1 MIQQYKILE
10 KIKNTSSNNEK
21 QAILE
26 QNKNDGLLQE
36 ILSFVYNPYF
46 RSGLSTK
53 KIKKDIAPTNY
64 RLMLNPENS
73 ITYIFDYLKDHNTG
87 TDSDIAQVQW
97 YIRNYSEGNP
107 ELVEQILTQTLI
119 IGMTAKSINK
129 VWKDLIP
136 EFDVMLADKYW
147 EKIDKLEASKPEI
160 IITQKLDGIRCVA
173 LKSGNNVELLSRSG
187 QQMTGFI
194 EVEQELKTLP
204 DGVYDG
210 EMLADASIDN
220 SLDLFSATIMSARTK
235 NSNKIGMSYNV
246 FDYVRNISDFMSGNL
261 NDNCRIRKEE
271 LRNIIK
277 VGKCK
282 HIKYVPVLYDGVY
295 NGSIIDKML
304 DTVLELKGEGLMIN
318 LVDAPYQKKRT
329 NDILKVKKMQTMD
342 LRVVDLFEGKGSLKG
357 TLGGVVVNF
366 KGSQVGVGSGFSN
379 DQRNDFWQHPEK
391 IFEKIVEV
399 QYFEESKDK
408 TGKPSL
414 RFPVFKQVRTDKNE
428 ESLF

>member
-1 MIQQYKILE
+1 MIKQYKILE
-10 KIKNTSSNNEK
+10 KIKNTSSSNEK
-21 QAILE
+21 QGILE
-26 QNKNDGLLQE
+26 QNKNDELLKE
-36 ILSFVYNPYF
+36 ILYFVYNPYF
-46 RSGLSTK
+46 KTGLSSK
-53 KIKKDIAPTNY
+53 KIKKKIAPTEY
-64 RLMLNPENS
+64 RLLLDPESS
-73 ITYIFDYLKDHNTG
+73 ITYIFNYLKDHNTG
-87 TDSDIAQVQW
+87 TDQDIAHVQW
-97 YIRNYSEGNP
+97 YIRNYNEGCP
-107 ELVEQILTQTLI
+107 EIVEQILTQTLK

-129 VWKDLIP
+129 VWEDLIP
-136 EFDVMLADKYW
+136 EFDIMLAEKYW
-147 EKIDKLEASKPEI
+147 EKMDKLEMSKPEI
-160 IITQKLDGIRCVA
+160 IITQKLDGVRCVA

-194 EVEQELKTLP
+194 EVEQELRTLP

-220 SLDLFSATIMSARTK
+220 SLDLFSTTIMTARTK
-235 NSNKIGMSYNV
+235 SNNKINMSYNV
-246 FDYVRNISDFMSGNL
+246 FDYVKNISDFMNGNL
-261 NDNCRIRKEE
+261 NENCRNRKKE
-271 LRNIIK
+271 LENIVK
-277 VGKCK
+277 TGNCK

-329 NDILKVKKMQTMD
+329 NDILKVKKMQTVD
-342 LRVVDLFEGKGSLKG
+342 LRVVDLFEGKGTFKG

-391 IFEKIVEV
+391 IFGKIVEV

-414 RFPVFKQVRTDKNE
+414 RFPVFKQVRNDKNE

>member
-1 MIQQYKILE
+1 MIKQYKILE

-21 QAILE
+21 QGILE
-26 QNKNDGLLQE
+26 QNKNDELLKE
-36 ILSFVYNPYF
+36 ILYFVYNPYF
-46 RSGLSTK
+46 RTGLSSK
-53 KIKKDIAPTNY
+53 KIKKKIAPTEY
-64 RLMLNPENS
+64 RLLLDPESS
-73 ITYIFDYLKDHNTG
+73 ITYIFNYLKDHNTG
-87 TDSDIAQVQW
+87 TDQDIAHVQW
-97 YIRNYSEGNP
+97 YIRNYNEGCP
-107 ELVEQILTQTLI
+107 EIVEQILTQTLK

-129 VWKDLIP
+129 VWEDLIP
-136 EFDVMLADKYW
+136 EFDIMLAEKYW
-147 EKIDKLEASKPEI
+147 EKMDKLEMSKPEI
-160 IITQKLDGIRCVA
+160 IITQKLDGVRCVA

-194 EVEQELKTLP
+194 EIEQELRSLP

-220 SLDLFSATIMSARTK
+220 SLDLFSTTIMTARTK
-235 NSNKIGMSYNV
+235 SNNKINMSYNV
-246 FDYVRNISDFMSGNL
+246 FDYVKNISDFMNGNL
-261 NDNCRIRKEE
+261 NENCRNRKKE
-271 LRNIIK
+271 LENIVK
-277 VGKCK
+277 TGNCK

-329 NDILKVKKMQTMD
+329 NDILKVKKMQTVD

-391 IFEKIVEV
+391 IFGKIVEV

-414 RFPVFKQVRTDKNE
+414 RFPVFKQVRNDKNE

>member
-1 MIQQYKILE
+1 MIKQYKILE

-21 QAILE
+21 QGILE
-26 QNKNDGLLQE
+26 QNKNDELLKE
-36 ILSFVYNPYF
+36 ILYFVYNPYF
-46 RSGLSTK
+46 RTGLSSK
-53 KIKKDIAPTNY
+53 KIKKKIAPTEY
-64 RLMLNPENS
+64 RLLLDPESS
-73 ITYIFDYLKDHNTG
+73 ITYIFNYLKDHNTG
-87 TDSDIAQVQW
+87 TDQDIAHVQW
-97 YIRNYSEGNP
+97 YIRNYNEGCP
-107 ELVEQILTQTLI
+107 EIVEQILTQTLK

-129 VWKDLIP
+129 VWEDLIP
-136 EFDVMLADKYW
+136 EFDIMLAEKYW
-147 EKIDKLEASKPEI
+147 EKMDKLEMSKPEI
-160 IITQKLDGIRCVA
+160 IITQKLDGVRCVA

-194 EVEQELKTLP
+194 EVEQELRTLP

-220 SLDLFSATIMSARTK
+220 SLDLFSTTIMTARTK
-235 NSNKIGMSYNV
+235 SNNKINMSYNV
-246 FDYVRNISDFMSGNL
+246 FDYVKNISDFMNGNL
-261 NDNCRIRKEE
+261 NENCRNRKKE
-271 LRNIIK
+271 LENIVK
-277 VGKCK
+277 TGNCK

-329 NDILKVKKMQTMD
+329 NDILKVKKMQTVD
-342 LRVVDLFEGKGSLKG
+342 LRVVDLFEGKGTFKG

-391 IFEKIVEV
+391 IFGKIVEV

-414 RFPVFKQVRTDKNE
+414 RFPVFKQVRNDKNE

>member
-10 KIKNTSSNNEK
+10 KIKNTSSSNEK

-36 ILSFVYNPYF
+36 ILNFVYNPYF

-53 KIKKDIAPTNY
+53 KIKKNIAPTNY

-73 ITYIFDYLKDHNTG
+73 ITYIFDYLRDHNTG

-107 ELVEQILTQTLI
+107 ELVEQILTQTLK

-147 EKIDKLEASKPEI
+147 EKIDKLEVSKPEI
-160 IITQKLDGIRCVA
+160 IITQKLDGVRCVA

-194 EVEQELKTLP
+194 EVEQELRTLP

-220 SLDLFSATIMSARTK
+220 SLDLFSTTIMTARTK
-235 NSNKIGMSYNV
+235 SNNKINMSYNV
-246 FDYVRNISDFMSGNL
+246 FDYVKNISDFMSGNL
-261 NDNCRIRKEE
+261 NENCRNRKKE
-271 LRNIIK
+271 LGEILK
-277 VGKCK
+277 TVPCK

-295 NGSIIDKML
+295 NGSIIDKIL

-342 LRVVDLFEGKGSLKG
+342 LRVVDLFEGKGNFKG

-366 KGSQVGVGSGFSN
+366 KGNQVGVGSGFSN

-391 IFEKIVEV
+391 IFGKIVEV

>member
-10 KIKNTSSNNEK
+10 KIKNTSSSNEK

-36 ILSFVYNPYF
+36 ILNFVYNPYF

-53 KIKKDIAPTNY
+53 KIKKAIAPTNY

-97 YIRNYSEGNP
+97 YIRNYNEGKP
-107 ELVEQILTQTLI
+107 ELVEQILTQTLK

-129 VWKDLIP
+129 VWQDLIP

-147 EKIDKLEASKPEI
+147 EKIDKLEVSKPEI
-160 IITQKLDGIRCVA
+160 IITQKLDGVRCVA

-194 EVEQELKTLP
+194 EVEQELRNLP

-261 NDNCRIRKEE
+261 NENCRNRKKE
-271 LRNIIK
+271 L
-277 VGKCK
+277 GKILKTVPCK

-329 NDILKVKKMQTMD
+329 SDILKVKKMNTVD
-342 LRVVDLFEGKGSLKG
+342 LKVVDLFEGKGKLKG
-357 TLGGVVVNF
+357 NLGGIIVNY
-366 KGSQVGVGSGFSN
+366 KGNEVGVGSGFT
-379 DQRNDFWQHPEK
+379 DILRKYFWEQPEE
-391 IFEKIVEV
+391 ILGKIVEV

>member
-1 MIQQYKILE
+1 MIKQYKILE

-21 QAILE
+21 QGILE
-26 QNKNDGLLQE
+26 QNKNDELLKE
-36 ILSFVYNPYF
+36 ILYFVYNPYF
-46 RSGLSTK
+46 RTGLSSK
-53 KIKKDIAPTNY
+53 KIKKKIAPTEY
-64 RLMLNPENS
+64 RLLLDPESS
-73 ITYIFDYLKDHNTG
+73 ITYIFNYLKDHNTG
-87 TDSDIAQVQW
+87 TDQDIAHVQW
-97 YIRNYSEGNP
+97 YIRNYNEGCP
-107 ELVEQILTQTLI
+107 EIIEQILTQTLK

-129 VWKDLIP
+129 VWEDLIP
-136 EFDVMLADKYW
+136 EFDIMLAEKYW
-147 EKIDKLEASKPEI
+147 EKMDKLEMNKPEI
-160 IITQKLDGIRCVA
+160 IITQKLDGVRCVA

-194 EVEQELKTLP
+194 EVEQELRTLP

-220 SLDLFSATIMSARTK
+220 SLDLFSTTIMTARTK
-235 NSNKIGMSYNV
+235 SNNKINMSYNV
-246 FDYVRNISDFMSGNL
+246 FDYVKNISDFMNGNL
-261 NDNCRIRKEE
+261 NENCRNRKKE
-271 LRNIIK
+271 LENIVK
-277 VGKCK
+277 TGNCK

-329 NDILKVKKMQTMD
+329 NDILKVKKMQTVD

-391 IFEKIVEV
+391 IFGKIVEV

-414 RFPVFKQVRTDKNE
+414 RFPVFKQVRNDKNE

>member
-1 MIQQYKILE
+1 MIKQYKILE

-21 QAILE
+21 QGILE
-26 QNKNDGLLQE
+26 QNKNDELLKE
-36 ILSFVYNPYF
+36 ILYFVYNPYF
-46 RSGLSTK
+46 RTGLSSK
-53 KIKKDIAPTNY
+53 KIKKKIAPTEY
-64 RLMLNPENS
+64 RLLLDPESS
-73 ITYIFDYLKDHNTG
+73 ITYIFNYLKDHNTG
-87 TDSDIAQVQW
+87 TDQDIAHVQW
-97 YIRNYSEGNP
+97 YIRNYNEGCP
-107 ELVEQILTQTLI
+107 EIVEQILTQTLK

-129 VWKDLIP
+129 VWEDLIP
-136 EFDVMLADKYW
+136 EFDIMLAEKYW
-147 EKIDKLEASKPEI
+147 EKMDKLEMSKPEI
-160 IITQKLDGIRCVA
+160 IITQKLDGVRCVA

-194 EVEQELKTLP
+194 EVEQELRTLP

-220 SLDLFSATIMSARTK
+220 SLDLFSTTIMTARTK
-235 NSNKIGMSYNV
+235 SNNKINMSYNV
-246 FDYVRNISDFMSGNL
+246 FDYVKNISDFMNGNL
-261 NDNCRIRKEE
+261 NENCRNRKKE
-271 LRNIIK
+271 LENIVK
-277 VGKCK
+277 TGNCK

-329 NDILKVKKMQTMD
+329 NDILKVKKMQTVD
-342 LRVVDLFEGKGSLKG
+342 LRVVDLFEGKGTLKG

-391 IFEKIVEV
+391 IFGKIVEV

-414 RFPVFKQVRTDKNE
+414 RFPVFKQVRNDKNE

>member
-1 MIQQYKILE
+1 MKKEYKILE
-10 KIKNTSSNNEK
+10 KIKNTSSSNEK
-21 QAILE
+21 QGILE
-26 QNKNDGLLQE
+26 QNKNDELLKE
-36 ILSFVYNPYF
+36 ILYFVYNPYF
-46 RSGLSTK
+46 KTGLSSK
-53 KIKKDIAPTNY
+53 KIKKKIAPTEY
-64 RLMLNPENS
+64 RLLLDPESS
-73 ITYIFDYLKDHNTG
+73 ITYIFNYLKDHNTG
-87 TDSDIAQVQW
+87 TDQDIAHVQW
-97 YIRNYSEGNP
+97 YIRNYNEGCP
-107 ELVEQILTQTLI
+107 EIVEQILTQTLK

-129 VWKDLIP
+129 VWEDLIP
-136 EFDVMLADKYW
+136 EFDIMLAEKYW
-147 EKIDKLEASKPEI
+147 EKMDKLEMSKPEI
-160 IITQKLDGIRCVA
+160 IITQKLDGVRCVA

-194 EVEQELKTLP
+194 EVEQELRTLP

-220 SLDLFSATIMSARTK
+220 SLDLFSTTIMTARTK
-235 NSNKIGMSYNV
+235 SNNKINMSYNV
-246 FDYVRNISDFMSGNL
+246 FDYVKNISDFMNGNL
-261 NDNCRIRKEE
+261 NENCRNRKKE
-271 LRNIIK
+271 LENIVK
-277 VGKCK
+277 TGNCK

-304 DTVLELKGEGLMIN
+304 NTVLELKGEGLMIN

-329 NDILKVKKMQTMD
+329 NDILKVKKMQTVD
-342 LRVVDLFEGKGSLKG
+342 LRVVDLFEGKGTFKG

-391 IFEKIVEV
+391 IFGKIVEV

-414 RFPVFKQVRTDKNE
+414 RFPVFKQVRNDKNE

>member
-107 ELVEQILTQTLI
+107 ELVEQILTQTLK